1 MPNRARAEVLGRGQ
15 VQAEWMPETG
25 VPVWCQTASVVR
37 KAKFSKYR
45 PPKTLS
51 GDTGDLSA
59 SGSNEEGY

>member
-1 MPNRARAEVLGRGQ
+1 M
-15 VQAEWMPETG
+15 
-25 VPVWCQTASVVR
+25 ASVVR

-51 GDTGDLSA
+51 GDKEDLSA